1 MRNGKTIGVKF
12 ELNSEVGR
20 ISMIREF
27 CAGPIHH
34 DLVLGM
40 PGVPAM
46 AHSSPPHEAIN
57 ASVRGIAEKVYFAPV
72 FASCTAIG
80 VKAASRGKKNWEA
93 DALQDTKGIFMHFVP
108 SVLMVSRRQPF
119 KGVRSS
125 LTPEGHSK

>member
-1 MRNGKTIGVKF
+1 MRNGETIGVKF

-40 PGVPAM
+40 PKGVPAM

-57 ASVRGIAEKVYFAPV
+57 ASVRGIAAKVYFAPV
-72 FASCTAIG
+72 FASKTAI
-80 VKAASRGKKNWEA
+80 
-93 DALQDTKGIFMHFVP
+93 
-108 SVLMVSRRQPF
+108 
-119 KGVRSS
+119 
-125 LTPEGHSK
+125 